1 MLNVKA
7 YICELLKKKFYLPV
21 IDYQNLVLTSNE
33 IKGIKMNSEHQ
44 EP

>member
-1 MLNVKA
+1 MWAIK
-7 YICELLKKKFYLPV
+7 KKKFNLPV

-33 IKGIKMNSEHQ
+33 IKGIKMNSGHQ